1 MRVFGASLEVALFC
15 SLGSV
20 IVEMKTLK
28 EVVRKFGPGGYRLL
42 LFFVG
47 RWEERGRG
55 RAGGFSSSVNAHKVL
70 VPTSSTQ
77 VHCYR

>member
-28 EVVRKFGPGGYRLL
+28 EVVLEPGGYRLL